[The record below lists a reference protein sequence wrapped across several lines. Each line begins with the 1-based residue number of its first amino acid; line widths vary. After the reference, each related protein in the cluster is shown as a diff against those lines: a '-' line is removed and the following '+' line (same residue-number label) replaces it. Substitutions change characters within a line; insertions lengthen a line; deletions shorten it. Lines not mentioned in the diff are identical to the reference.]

1 LVTKVGIA
9 EAARVK
15 EAAACPLEVAG
26 SVAAMQP
33 LAAEV
38 MKEGDLWAIVMVVV
52 VKELGC

>member
-1 LVTKVGIA
+1 MGIA
-9 EAARVK
+9 QAARVK

-33 LAAEV
+33 LAAEA
-38 MKEGDLWAIVMVVV
+38 MKEGDLRAIVLAVV